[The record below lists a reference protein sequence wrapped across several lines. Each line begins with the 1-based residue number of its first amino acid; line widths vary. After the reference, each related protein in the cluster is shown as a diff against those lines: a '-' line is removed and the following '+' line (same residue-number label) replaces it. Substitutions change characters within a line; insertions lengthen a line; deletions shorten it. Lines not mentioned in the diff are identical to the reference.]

1 MLTEILN
8 AALKLRCCRFAPLQQ
23 QQQQAGNAA
32 EEQQPTSQLVEPK
45 PGFCIKTQTDKYASF
60 AFPSPSRQAI
70 PRIPP
75 QPPNHHADHRLRTPN
90 VPPPPFHSHRHP
102 NAACTKSTAQHLL
115 RHDKVFIN
123 VCQSEHVDKPA
134 PVEGKSN
141 AEEVQMRIPL
151 SLGPPREDLDKDAAV
166 CTVYDCVFH
175 PDAVENALKEPEFRA
190 FVMQLILHQIQDK
203 YKDELSQ
210 VYWDPCLIPP
220 HRVRPILHKL
230 NPVCA

>member
-1 MLTEILN
+1 VESRKRIWEQLILANLWLVCQRSVFVAMEDTENLSTQEREILTY
-8 AALKLRCCRFAPLQQ
+8 LEDLQQ
-23 QQQQAGNAA
+23 NNPAEYELLVQQMQEQRAAKEGGGGGSGGGGQQG
-32 EEQQPTSQLVEPK
+32 EQVMPL
-45 PGFCIKTQTDKYASF
+45 PGFVAKTVSATRKG
-60 AFPSPSRQAI
+60 
-70 PRIPP
+70 
-75 QPPNHHADHRLRTPN
+75 
-90 VPPPPFHSHRHP
+90 
-102 NAACTKSTAQHLL
+102 C
-115 RHDKVFIN
+115 KVFIN

-220 HRVRPILHKL
+220 HRVRPILHTL